1 MLNTI
6 INVIGVLSTI
16 IIAYI
21 TFNSGKEKSFLYMF
35 LSFSEEEFV
44 AKTSTKGIVFF
55 IIMLSLNVV
64 SSFNGIGRFLHMS
77 DFYFKITQ
85 FVNSLIFIFT
95 VIGIIGALFF
105 AYKNNKSL
113 EQKIS
118 KSEDFFNNERI
129 GDVFI
134 IITSGLVVIIIAIGV
149 QNWEYRDI
157 VTLLFYGM
165 FLVITGICAI
175 YNLYLTLY
183 IRLRRWHYVDNIC
196 IKTKQKGV
204 IYDNIELYKRDSRAY
219 VFFIQT
225 GEQLKRIKVPL
236 HEVESVEYT
245 IDRNRIFLD
254 DYIKKKEKEQHL
266 MKCQKED

>member
-44 AKTSTKGIVFF
+44 AKTSIKVIVFF
-55 IIMLSLNVV
+55 IIMLSLKVV

-118 KSEDFFNNERI
+118 KSEDFFNN
-129 GDVFI
+129 
-134 IITSGLVVIIIAIGV
+134 
-149 QNWEYRDI
+149 
-157 VTLLFYGM
+157 
-165 FLVITGICAI
+165 
-175 YNLYLTLY
+175 
-183 IRLRRWHYVDNIC
+183 
-196 IKTKQKGV
+196 
-204 IYDNIELYKRDSRAY
+204 
-219 VFFIQT
+219 
-225 GEQLKRIKVPL
+225 
-236 HEVESVEYT
+236 
-245 IDRNRIFLD
+245 
-254 DYIKKKEKEQHL
+254 
-266 MKCQKED
+266 